1 MSSAAYF
8 RRHVLVLPLTLA
20 MSAVAQA
27 DTEAGSESEP
37 VLMEITV
44 TGERLGRTLTE
55 TNSSVGVLTAED
67 IAQGSEVKMHD
78 LAAQFGNVLRAQSD
92 RQIAIRGVLQNGI
105 AGEGE
110 TISVYADGVA
120 LPQRAANFGGPL
132 SAFDLAQVEILR
144 GPQST
149 SQGRNSLAGAVILR
163 SQDPTPYWGGRV
175 RLVGSDPQGH
185 QVGIAG
191 GGPLI
196 KDLLSFRITVE
207 DRYDEGGVYNL
218 TRKEPDAA
226 RENTQLGRI
235 KLLLTPEGN
244 RYRALLSAT
253 RSDNEFGDNIHDST
267 RGERT
272 ATADTRYSE
281 TYRSDVTSLEQ
292 TLRFGPK
299 WALTAVSGY
308 VQGHDY
314 RDADYDRT
322 ERPAGTTTYALDDE
336 QLSQE
341 LRFNMDYAWARG
353 VFGLYYSQNRQY
365 ALSTGTDVLV
375 CGGACTLNG
384 YVDNDVD
391 LRTMAAFS
399 EIDWLF
405 GNKFRVTTGLRLNRE
420 DSQRLGRSEVDV
432 GVAPGGAGQGLPLL
446 PGFPIP
452 DALTDALG
460 QAAPDQV
467 PPDYAVAGD
476 KRFDVLLP
484 KLGLTWLFT
493 PLNSLGLTYQEG
505 YRSGGTSISFFG
517 GTRSDYEPEFT
528 QTLELSART
537 SWLNDKLSWNVNV
550 FHTRWRDQQVTLGDP
565 TSFYTTTVNAG
576 RSHLSGGESELVWRF
591 LPRWESFLSLGV
603 LDTEFDE
610 FVNQGD
616 DYAGNAFPYA
626 PTFSGTFGVGFKDWQ
641 RFDGQVSLQYIDGY
655 YGGAANTKDEQVP
668 ARTLLHAQAGYE
680 LMPGLRTF
688 VYGRNLGR
696 DPNIQDRFVINDRL
710 AKRYGEALT
719 VGGGIDWSF

>member
-1 MSSAAYF
+1 MLFAVHLYRRVLLLLLAIQPAIVQAVSESSAEF
-8 RRHVLVLPLTLA
+8 
-20 MSAVAQA
+20 
-27 DTEAGSESEP
+27 EP

-44 TGERLGRTLTE
+44 TGERLGRTLAE
-55 TNSSVGVLTAED
+55 TNSSIGLLNAED
-67 IAQGSEVKMHD
+67 IALGSEVKMHD

-110 TISVYADGVA
+110 TISVYVDGVA

-175 RLVGSDPQGH
+175 RLVGSDPKGH

-196 KDLLSFRITVE
+196 KDLLSFRVTVE
-207 DRYDEGGVYNL
+207 DRYDEGNVYNL
-218 TRKEPDAA
+218 TRREPDAA
-226 RENTQLGRI
+226 REDTNLGRI
-235 KLLLTPEGN
+235 KFLLTPEGN
-244 RYRALLSAT
+244 RYRALLSVT

-272 ATADTRYSE
+272 ATADARYSE
-281 TYRSDVTSLEQ
+281 TYRSDVGSLEQ
-292 TLRFGPK
+292 TLRLGPA

-308 VQGHDY
+308 VQGRDY

-336 QLSQE
+336 QFSQE
-341 LRFNMDYAWARG
+341 IRFNMDYAKTRG
-353 VFGLYYSQNRQY
+353 VFGLYYSQNAQY
-365 ALSTGTDVLV
+365 ALSTGNDVLV

-384 YVDNDVD
+384 YVDNRVD
-391 LRTMAAFS
+391 LRTMALFS
-399 EIDWLF
+399 EVDWLL
-405 GNKFRVTTGLRLNRE
+405 GSKFRLSTGLRLNRE

-432 GVAPGGAGQGLPLL
+432 GVARGGAGQGVPLL

-452 DALTDALG
+452 DPLTDVLG

-476 KRFDVLLP
+476 KRFNVLLP
-484 KLGLTWLFT
+484 KLGVTWLFS
-493 PLNSLGLTYQEG
+493 PLNSVGLTYQEG

-537 SWLNDKLSWNVNV
+537 SWLQDTLSWNVNV
-550 FHTRWRDQQVTLGDP
+550 FYTRWRDQQVTLGDP

-591 LPRWESFLSLGV
+591 LPRWESFVSLGL

-626 PTFSGTFGVGFKDWQ
+626 PKFSGTFGVGFKAWQ
-641 RFDGQVSLQYIDGY
+641 NFDGQISMQYIDDY
-655 YGGAANTKDEQVP
+655 YGGAANSNDQEVP
-668 ARTLLHAQAGYE
+668 ARTLLHAKAGYE
-680 LMPGLRTF
+680 WAPGLRTF

-696 DPNIQDRFVINDRL
+696 DANIQDRFAINDRL